1 MRGGQSNNA
10 YDLQTVTSPA
20 TRTPPRAAVILGGLA
35 ATVIVLAG
43 LYAAS
48 WLFAPLFLS
57 LVIVIA
63 ISPVASWLRRH
74 SVPSW
79 IASTVLILMAYAII
93 LALVAVLAVSI
104 AQLAALLPSYVGR
117 ANELINELSSTLAR
131 FGVTPDQIR
140 TAVSGIDIGSVLSYV
155 GTLLATA
162 TNVGS
167 NLVFLLSLLFFV
179 SLETSSMSARRT
191 ALTLDR
197 PVVADVITTFLRDTR
212 RYLIVNTI
220 FGAAVAILDT
230 IALVFLGIPLP
241 LVWGLVSFLTNYI
254 PNIGPFLAIVPP
266 ALLALLTGGWQLMVV
281 VIGVYLVINFILQ
294 TVVQPRVVG
303 DAIGL
308 SPLVTFLSVVLWGW
322 VLGPIGALMA
332 VPMTLL
338 CKALFVDLDPKAS
351 WVRAMLA
358 SEQAL
363 SAPGTD
369 PPRTDK
375 DRV

>member
-1 MRGGQSNNA
+1 M
-10 YDLQTVTSPA
+10 V
-20 TRTPPRAAVILGGLA
+20 
-35 ATVIVLAG
+35 VLAG
-43 LYAAS
+43 LAAAVVVLAGLSASS

-74 SVPSW
+74 GMPSW
-79 IASTVLILMAYAII
+79 IASTVLILMTYAII
-93 LALVAVLAVSI
+93 LVLVAVLAVSI

-117 ANELINELSSTLAR
+117 ANALITEVSLALER
-131 FGVTPDQIR
+131 FGVTQEQIR
-140 TAVSGIDIGSVLSYV
+140 TAISGIDVGSVLSYV

-179 SLETSSMSARRT
+179 SLETSGMGARRA

-197 PVVADVITTFLRDTR
+197 PAVAVVITTFLRDTR
-212 RYLIVNTI
+212 RYLVVNTI
-220 FGAAVAILDT
+220 FGLAVAVLDT
-230 IALVFLGIPLP
+230 IALVILGIPLP

-281 VIGVYLVINFILQ
+281 VIAVYLVINFILQ
-294 TVVQPRVVG
+294 TVIQPRVVG

-338 CKALFVDLDPKAS
+338 CKALFVDLDPRAS
-351 WVRAMLA
+351 WVSAVLA
-358 SEQAL
+358 SEQSL
-363 SAPGTD
+363 SGASPGTD
-369 PPRTDK
+369 PPHTDK
-375 DRV
+375 DKD